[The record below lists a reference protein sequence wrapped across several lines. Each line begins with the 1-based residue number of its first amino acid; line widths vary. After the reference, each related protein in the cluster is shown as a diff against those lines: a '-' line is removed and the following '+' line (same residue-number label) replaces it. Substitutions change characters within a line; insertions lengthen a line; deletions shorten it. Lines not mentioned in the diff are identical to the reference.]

1 MQICEQIIEKK
12 NGFGLDF
19 YVFFSQVEYE
29 FCNKKIPSLLLIDQ
43 VKKNTTQMRVRYADT
58 DQMGIVYYG
67 NYAQYLEQGRT
78 EWLRDLGFSYKWME
92 ENDILLP
99 VIELQIKYKQPAR
112 YDDLLTVTTMLRN
125 IPTIRIEFDYQIHN
139 QEGVLLI
146 EAFTSLVFK
155 HGSTQKLIK
164 APDYLLE
171 KLKES

>member
-1 MQICEQIIEKK
+1 M
-12 NGFGLDF
+12 
-19 YVFFSQVEYE
+19 
-29 FCNKKIPSLLLIDQ
+29 
-43 VKKNTTQMRVRYADT
+43 KKNTTQIRVRYADT

-112 YDDLLTVTTMLRN
+112 YDDLLNVTTILRKT
-125 IPTIRIEFDYQIHN
+125 PTIRIEFDYQIHN
-139 QEGVLLI
+139 QEGVLLV

-155 HGSTQKLIK
+155 QASTQKLIK

-171 KLKES
+171 KLA

>member
-1 MQICEQIIEKK
+1 M
-12 NGFGLDF
+12 
-19 YVFFSQVEYE
+19 
-29 FCNKKIPSLLLIDQ
+29 
-43 VKKNTTQMRVRYADT
+43 KKNTTQIRVRYADT

-112 YDDLLTVTTMLRN
+112 YDDLLNVTTTLRKT
-125 IPTIRIEFDYQIHN
+125 PTIRIEFDYQIHN
-139 QEGVLLI
+139 QEGVLLV

-155 HGSTQKLIK
+155 QASTQKLIK

-171 KLKES
+171 KLI

>member
-1 MQICEQIIEKK
+1 M
-12 NGFGLDF
+12 
-19 YVFFSQVEYE
+19 
-29 FCNKKIPSLLLIDQ
+29 
-43 VKKNTTQMRVRYADT
+43 KKNTTQIRVRYADT

-99 VIELQIKYKQPAR
+99 VIELNIKYKQPAR
-112 YDDLLTVTTMLRN
+112 YDDLLNVTTTLRKT
-125 IPTIRIEFDYQIHN
+125 PTIRIEFDYQIHN
-139 QEGVLLI
+139 QEGVLLV

-155 HGSTQKLIK
+155 QASTQKLIK

-171 KLKES
+171 KLA